1 MCHNENGYA
10 FSYNEETQ
18 LCKIVTDQ
26 KFQMANATTPSEN
39 SQTVY
44 INHAGRLIN
53 HFNYYTFIKK

>member
-44 INHAGRLIN
+44 INHVGN
-53 HFNYYTFIKK
+53 